1 MWLVLSVVDAVICAS
16 RSGPFLINS
25 AKSCPGAIWIQCLPS
40 NVPVITRRA
49 SNERNAHG
57 AVATDH
63 RPGSPESSA
72 KGTIPT
78 RDGEHGTTGVAG
90 QHHRRRRHTVA
101 GKVDLWHADDDGY
114 SSTPHREFP
123 SGTCGTASPRGRT

>member
-1 MWLVLSVVDAVICAS
+1 MWLVLSVVDAVMCAS
-16 RSGPFLINS
+16 RSGPLLINS

-57 AVATDH
+57 AVADH
-63 RPGSPESSA
+63 RPDSPESSA

-78 RDGEHGTTGVAG
+78 RDGEHGTQLVWRGRITG
-90 QHHRRRRHTVA
+90 RRRLLLPLPTGNSR
-101 GKVDLWHADDDGY
+101 
-114 SSTPHREFP
+114 
-123 SGTCGTASPRGRT
+123 